1 MTAPLDEFGDVFAAL
16 ADTNRRTV
24 LQRLATAG
32 EGTATSLAQ
41 GLPISRQAVVK
52 HLALLD
58 RAGLVTARRH
68 GREVRYRV
76 LPDRL
81 SAASAGLDEVAAGWD
96 RTLLALK
103 RLAEAAPGDDAGVRS
118 QSEDQPPSTPLG

>member
-1 MTAPLDEFGDVFAAL
+1 MTAALDEFDDVFTAL
-16 ADTNRRTV
+16 ADANRRIV
-24 LQRLATAG
+24 LERLALAG

-58 RAGLVTARRH
+58 RAHLVQARRR

-76 LPDRL
+76 HAGRL
-81 SAASAGLDEVAAGWD
+81 TATARGMAAIAADWD
-96 RTLLALK
+96 RTLSTLK
-103 RLAEAAPGDDAGVRS
+103 RIAEATNTAG
-118 QSEDQPPSTPLG
+118 T